1 MGEGSRIVARQRI
14 STPAGNYEATLDAL
28 FGLAKRLEAAAAVGE
43 LPIGFGSP
51 GALSK
56 TSGLM
61 KNCSSTCLNGKPLL
75 ADLEHRLGARVRLAN
90 DADCL
95 ALSEARDGA
104 AAGADNVFAVIL
116 GTGVGGGIVVRGEL
130 LNGANAIAGER
141 SEEHT
146 SELQSLMRISYAVF
160 CLKKTKNK
168 ETQRCTK

>member
-1 MGEGSRIVARQRI
+1 
-14 STPAGNYEATLDAL
+14 
-28 FGLAKRLEAAAAVGE
+28 
-43 LPIGFGSP
+43 
-51 GALSK
+51 
-56 TSGLM
+56 M

-130 LNGANAIAGER
+130 PNGANAIAGEWGHNR

-146 SELQSLMRISYAVF
+146 SELQSPMRRSYAVF
-160 CLKKTKNK
+160 GWKKNK
-168 ETQRCTK
+168 K

>member
-1 MGEGSRIVARQRI
+1 MRIGIDLGGTKIEGIVMGEGSRIVARQRI

-28 FGLAKRLEAAAAVGE
+28 CGLAKRLEAAAAVGE
-43 LPIGFGSP
+43 LPIGVGSP

-104 AAGADNVFAVIL
+104 A
-116 GTGVGGGIVVRGEL
+116 
-130 LNGANAIAGER
+130 
-141 SEEHT
+141 
-146 SELQSLMRISYAVF
+146 
-160 CLKKTKNK
+160 
-168 ETQRCTK
+168 